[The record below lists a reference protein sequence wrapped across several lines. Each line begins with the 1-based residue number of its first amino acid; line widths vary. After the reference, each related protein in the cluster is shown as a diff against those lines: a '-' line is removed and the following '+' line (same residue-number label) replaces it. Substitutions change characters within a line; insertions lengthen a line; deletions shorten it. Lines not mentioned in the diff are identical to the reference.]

1 MVVILTVAHM
11 VVTYHIVQHV
21 QNTQHITAQIIVKYY
36 MNYQI
41 LYHTVLMNVH

>member
-1 MVVILTVAHM
+1 MVVILMVAHM
-11 VVTYHIVQHV
+11 VVTYHMVQHV
-21 QNTQHITAQIIVKYY
+21 QNTQHIIVQTTAKYY